1 MTRLLPTTTPEAA
14 DEDPSRP
21 GLSGFARTEA
31 PSLVVGGIVALYF
44 VVVCLRL
51 PWESDFALHMAVLGR
66 LLANPL
72 HPGDPVLAVGGTS
85 AYYTP
90 YTVALMLIGKATGAS
105 ALPLYK
111 FAGIVTTG
119 LLLTGL
125 YRFVR
130 SLTSARW
137 APPLALLGLL
147 FWWGTTVIAWSGFLS
162 LVSFADTV
170 AYPSTFA
177 TALTLHLW
185 ASLAAKPLRM
195 RRAIA
200 LGFLLGII
208 AVVHQFTAIGTLIGV
223 LACLIARRKT
233 LLNRSALYALGVGAV
248 VCLLVA
254 AAWPYYHLWN
264 VTQTDQLSALD
275 GQHHAL
281 YRHATRWYGFGVLAL
296 IALALRFRRD
306 KTDQL
311 VLLFLGSG
319 AIVAYGAVSKHWS
332 YGRSWPMVML
342 AAQVALA
349 IAAAEAKK
357 PRRKL
362 AWAVPIA
369 AITITGIWVQSS
381 ALLYV
386 VPSSLQSSAGR
397 IVDTTQKK
405 APLPHLDWLAAHIHR
420 GDVVLADQPTAQ
432 DMVVAHGGYGVA
444 SPWILPDFPFALWT
458 QRATEVQNFFAPST
472 TPETRTTLLDHYNV
486 RWILLAPHEQLP
498 QGVDATPT
506 ATDPLGYRLYRV
518 A

>member
-1 MTRLLPTTTPEAA
+1 MTRLLPTTTPDAA
-14 DEDPSRP
+14 DERTRPP
-21 GLSGFARTEA
+21 GLSGFARAEA
-31 PSLVVGGIVALYF
+31 PSLVVGGIVAVYAL
-44 VVVCLRL
+44 VVCLRL
-51 PWESDFALHMAVLGR
+51 PWESDFALHLAVLGR
-66 LLANPL
+66 LLADPL
-72 HPGDPVLAVGGTS
+72 HPGDPVLAIGGTS

-111 FAGIVTTG
+111 LGGIVTTA

-125 YRFVR
+125 FRFVR
-130 SLTSARW
+130 SLSPARW
-137 APPLALLGLL
+137 APPLALLGVL

-162 LVSFADTV
+162 LVSFADTI

-185 ASLAAKPLRM
+185 ASLAAKPLRV
-195 RRAIA
+195 RRAIG

-223 LACLIARRKT
+223 LACLIARCKT
-233 LLNRSALYALGVGAV
+233 LLDRSALYALGIGTA
-248 VCLLVA
+248 VCLFVVV
-254 AAWPYYHLWN
+254 AWPYYHLWN

-306 KTDQL
+306 RTDQL

-319 AIVAYGAVSKHWS
+319 AIVAYGAVSGHWS

-349 IAAAEAKK
+349 IAAAET
-357 PRRKL
+357 PRTRIRL
-362 AWAVPIA
+362 AWVLPIA
-369 AITITGIWVQSS
+369 AITVAGVWVQSS

-386 VPSSLQSSAGR
+386 VPGSLQHGVSR
-397 IVDTTQKK
+397 IVDTSQKK
-405 APLPHLDWLAAHIHR
+405 ASLPHLDWLSAHIHR

-432 DMVVAHGGYGVA
+432 DLIAAHGGYGVA

-458 QRATEVQNFFAPST
+458 QRKDEVARFFAPD
-472 TPETRTTLLDHYNV
+472 TPPDDRAALLSRYAV
-486 RWILLAPHEQLP
+486 KWILLAPGEQLP
-498 QGVDATPT
+498 EGVAATPT
-506 ATDPLGYRLYRV
+506 ASDPLGYRLYRL